1 MRSFFRSFLI
11 FNFLFTLFMMDHDGL
26 RSEYNIFIKRSTL
39 FGSIFTQGG
48 RDASIAPA
56 QHDTYSRSCSSDI
69 YMIYFLQIDT

>member
-1 MRSFFRSFLI
+1 
-11 FNFLFTLFMMDHDGL
+11 MMDHDGL

-39 FGSIFTQGG
+39 FGSTLSQDG